1 MFRCLRCP
9 EHATRL
15 IRGLL
20 TSGAVMLLL
29 ALEAPS
35 ALGCN
40 IPVFRYALERWSSD
54 RLQLHVVV
62 RDSQLDDRDRQIV
75 RQLTQAADSPANLS
89 ITTWDLDTDVELPE
103 FLAGSAEN
111 AANEPWCVIRSPS
124 GAEPPR
130 SVWSSPLR
138 AVTPELMGRSP
149 ARDELVKMLL
159 QGDSAVW
166 LVIDGDDDDQADA
179 VVQMLKSTLR
189 KLEDETPLPDGIGL
203 PGSELYS
210 DVPLMVSFPILQVDA
225 DDPAEQVFLEHLR
238 AFLPRSKATSTDA
251 QPTLVVPVF
260 GRGRALAVLTADD
273 IDADT
278 VSDLTTFLTG
288 ACSCQVKRLNPG
300 FDLLLSVDWKQ
311 QLFGDSDMPDDRDT
325 DIPTDS
331 LTSSETPAIPTLLT
345 IAPGSSAT
353 DSIPPLMVV
362 PGNRDDEN
370 IAAEDQTSVHQGR
383 RHAAASQGSTRTFVW
398 LTGGFAVFVVL
409 GTIISTLGRSD
420 S

>member
-1 MFRCLRCP
+1 
-9 EHATRL
+9 
-15 IRGLL
+15 
-20 TSGAVMLLL
+20 
-29 ALEAPS
+29 
-35 ALGCN
+35 
-40 IPVFRYALERWSSD
+40 
-54 RLQLHVVV
+54 VV

-89 ITTWDLDTDVELPE
+89 ITTWDLDTNIELPE
-103 FLAGSAEN
+103 FLASSAEN
-111 AANEPWCVIRSPS
+111 TADEPWCLIRSPGGS
-124 GAEPPR
+124 EPPR
-130 SVWSSPLR
+130 SVWTSPLR
-138 AVTPELMGRSP
+138 AVRSELVGSSP

-166 LVIDGDDDDQADA
+166 LVIGGDDDKQGEA
-179 VVQMLKSTLR
+179 VAQLLKSTLR

-210 DVPLMVSFPILQVDA
+210 EVPLMVSFPILQIDA
-225 DDPAEQVFLEHLR
+225 DDPAEQLFLEHIR
-238 AFLPRSKATSTDA
+238 AFLPRSKAASTDS

-311 QLFGDSDMPDDRDT
+311 QLFGDSDVPDDSDAG
-325 DIPTDS
+325 IPTDP
-331 LTSSETPAIPTLLT
+331 LTSSEPPAIPTLLT
-345 IAPGSSAT
+345 IAPGSSAP

-370 IAAEDQTSVHQGR
+370 VAVEDQTSGHGDRQR
-383 RHAAASQGSTRTFVW
+383 AAASQGSARTFVW

-409 GTIISTLGRSD
+409 GTILSTLGRSD